1 MTVLHEMLQQVSAF
15 SELPQSQIQWL
26 IDHGK
31 ETRLEPGDILRREGD
46 LADCVFVMLN
56 GQLTIYQEMVN
67 QELVL
72 DTCNA
77 RDLFG
82 ELPILTGEDH
92 FWASGR
98 AVTPCHIF
106 ELPKDAFWQLLSR
119 CPSVTMQV
127 LSKMAQRMQDV
138 QSLHKQ
144 HEKLAALGTLA
155 AGLSHE
161 MNNPASAVLR
171 SADDLDQT
179 LTALATCAI
188 QSPLLTPEQQ
198 QHLAALYQ
206 SAAQTTIAATHL
218 DPLSQSDRE
227 DELTTWLEGQAITD
241 AWAIAPILVS
251 AGLTPEMLNQVTTP
265 ISRDALSP
273 VLHWLATSLSG
284 VESLQTIQ
292 AGANRI
298 CEMVAAIRDYSFM
311 DQAPLQAVDI
321 HQGLES
327 TLTILSYRLKQGKIT
342 IQRDY
347 DCTLPRINA
356 YGSELT
362 QTWTYLIDNAIDV
375 LVHHPSPV
383 IELHTHREGNH
394 LLVEISDNGPG
405 IPQTIQPRIF
415 EPFFTTKEVGKGTGL
430 GLDMTYRIVKKH
442 GGDIYFTSSPG
453 ETRFY
458 IRLPLGVMSD

>member
-15 SELPQSQIQWL
+15 SKLPESQIQWL

-56 GQLTIYQEMVN
+56 GQLTVYQDMVN

-72 DTCNA
+72 DTYNA

-138 QSLHKQ
+138 QSLYKQ

-161 MNNPASAVLR
+161 MNNPAAAVLR
-171 SADDLDQT
+171 SADDLEQT

-188 QSPLLTPEQQ
+188 QSPLLTSEQQ

-206 SAAQTTIAATHL
+206 SAAQNTLAATNL
-218 DPLSQSDRE
+218 DPLSRSDRE
-227 DELTTWLEGQAITD
+227 DELTAWLEGLAITN

-251 AGLTPEMLNQVTTP
+251 AGLTPQMLNQMVTQL
-265 ISRDALSP
+265 SNNALSP
-273 VLHWLATSLSG
+273 VFHWLATSLAG
-284 VESLQTIQ
+284 AESLQTIQ

-356 YGSELT
+356 YGSELN

-375 LVHHPSPV
+375 LGQHPSPV

-405 IPQTIQPRIF
+405 IPPSIQPRIF

-453 ETRFY
+453 DTRFY